1 MKFKFKRSVVL
12 SLVSVLTFSSAASAA
27 VNPVQTS
34 SDSASKVGRDAYTS
48 GLKKLELDKSHDPA
62 ETVRVILELEGE
74 APIVHAK
81 NEGVRYKD
89 LSESTKET
97 LEDEVVEEQAEVL
110 AEIQAQGINLEV
122 ENTFNTVF
130 NGISGEVKYGEIE
143 RLEALPNV
151 AAVHIVNEYKR
162 PEVTPQMVTS
172 GDLVEASQAWGS
184 AYGFKGEGMI
194 VGVIDTGVDP
204 SHEAMVLSEGTTP
217 ALDTAAVTALK
228 TEHTLPGEYYTEKVP
243 YGYNYMD
250 QNSEIL
256 DLGPDASMHGMH
268 VAGTV
273 GANGEDVKGI
283 APEAQI
289 LALKVFGNDPEFAS
303 TYGDIYVKAIDDA
316 IKLGADVINMS
327 LGSTA
332 SFVNAEDPEQKA
344 VADAVASGVM
354 MAISA
359 GNSAQFG
366 NGAGNPL
373 ASNPDIGVVGAPG
386 LSSDS
391 LQVASIENS
400 HIQLDEMS
408 ITFNDNTKAN
418 VAYKTQS
425 TPLPLDVFGNAT
437 LDLVYVGDGSPEQY
451 VGKNVAGKLVFVV
464 RPGSFNYAMIQ
475 KQAEAAGAAGV
486 VVRGA
491 VAHGDYVSMALD
503 SPKLPMVTLSIPDG
517 NLLETQAKAGKTMK
531 LSFTGNT
538 KTVKNA
544 TGGQMSAFTSWGVT
558 PNLDF
563 KPEITAPG
571 GQIYSTFNNNTYG
584 LMSGTSMAAPHV
596 AGGSALVLQ
605 RVAEEDFGLSAKNKA
620 RVLMAKNILMN
631 TAKPVVEPNG
641 VSLYSPRRQGAG
653 LMQLNSALHT
663 PVVVTEKTKGEA
675 KVALKEITGNEATF
689 TLVATNYSDESVSYR
704 VTGNAQTDG
713 LLANG
718 IQNSLSSV
726 AIAGAEVRVDG
737 QVEKLVTVPAND
749 SLELEVTVDLTDV
762 NYATKFPNGYFAE
775 GFIKFENVDFVD
787 VAYPELNLPYVGFK
801 GDWNAAPILD
811 PMFYDDEI
819 SFYGVA
825 GMYGS
830 DGYALGYNPAFDLDP
845 DEMEAGEYDY
855 DYLAISP
862 NGDGYQ
868 DDIIPLI
875 SFLRNATKV
884 EYSILDEDQNVL
896 RTLRTQNLVRKHYYD
911 GGRGAYR
918 QFSSLYVWDGKVKNE
933 VTPDGKYYYEIKS
946 TLDYTGKEPQKKL
959 IPVVVDTV
967 KPTVTASYNNASDT
981 LTLNGADT
989 NGSGVSYYVIVV
1001 GTKQYVVKGT
1011 ETSYKFTKAPAPG
1024 STIKVYAV
1032 DYAGNEAEATVVG
1045 AEDETIP
1052 SIYVTTP
1059 ASYGVVDSNSV
1070 VVAGYVNDA
1079 SGKPSVF
1086 KVAGN
1091 NVPLTLN
1098 TTTGNYEFST
1108 TLELEDGIH
1117 DIRIEGVDKVGNA
1130 IDFLHKNVFVDST
1143 PSEIAVTGLPTNNVV
1158 AFGGANPVVDIT
1170 VTDNFEDVRFFI
1182 DGSEEFYNEITEP
1195 YGMNEFTKEV
1205 SDYELVLKPGHNQF
1219 IFEAEDLAGH
1229 VTTKVVNIYKLTSA
1243 TDTAP
1248 TGEIAITGLTITPNA
1263 IVSNN
1268 RPATISATASESITW
1283 DVKVEDEDGVEYA
1296 LATHT
1301 GASYSATF
1309 TPDEFAASGT
1319 YTLTVNGE
1327 NAQGV
1332 KAVEQTVEFVVY
1344 NKPTIVK
1351 AVTVTDAAGVAKTTF
1366 AANEAVKI
1374 KANVQNISPDAVS
1387 PLVIIKVKDS
1397 TGKVVHL
1404 GFLEVDSLNANAAN
1418 GFGIELNNLA
1428 RGTYKV
1434 DVLVWDG
1441 WNTPAALAEKAENA
1455 ATFTVQ

>member
-48 GLKKLELDKSHDPA
+48 DLKKLELDKSHDPA
-62 ETVRVILELEGE
+62 ETVRVILELEGQ

-89 LSESTKET
+89 LSESTKES
-97 LEDEVVEEQAEVL
+97 LEDVVVEEQAEVL
-110 AEIQAQGINLEV
+110 ADIQEQGINLEV

-130 NGISGEVKYGEIE
+130 NGISGEVKYAEVE
-143 RLEALPNV
+143 QLEALPNV

-172 GDLVEASQAWGS
+172 GDLVEASKAWGS
-184 AYGFKGEGMI
+184 AYGYKGEGMI

-204 SHEAMVLSEGTTP
+204 GHEAMVLSDDTTP
-217 ALDTAAVTALK
+217 ALTEAAVTTL
-228 TEHTLPGEYYTEKVP
+228 TTTHTLPGKYYTEKVP

-250 QNSEIL
+250 QNAEIL

-316 IKLGADVINMS
+316 IKLGADVLNMS

-332 SFVNAEDPEQKA
+332 SFVDAEDPEQKA
-344 VADAVASGVM
+344 VANAVASGVM

-386 LSSDS
+386 LSYDS

-408 ITFNDNTKAN
+408 VKFSDNTTAAI
-418 VAYKTQS
+418 AYKKQS

-437 LDLVYVGDGSPEQY
+437 LDVVYVGDGQPAQY
-451 VGKNVAGKLVFVV
+451 EGKDVKGKLVFAV
-464 RPGSFNYAMIQ
+464 RPGNFNYGMIQ
-475 KQAEAAGAAGV
+475 AQAEAAGAAGV
-486 VVRGA
+486 IVRGA
-491 VAHGDYVSMALD
+491 VAHGDYVSMALN

-517 NLLETQAKAGKTMK
+517 NFLEAQAKAGKTMK
-531 LSFTGNT
+531 LTFTGGT
-538 KTVKNA
+538 KAVKNA
-544 TGGQMSAFTSWGVT
+544 TAGQMSAFTSWGVT

-605 RVAEEDFGLSAKNKA
+605 RVDEEFELADKA

-653 LMQLNSALHT
+653 LMQLNSALYT

-675 KVALKEITGNEATF
+675 KVALKEITTDVATF
-689 TLVATNYSDESVSYR
+689 TLTATNYSDEAVSYK

-713 LLANG
+713 VATTKDG
-718 IQNSLSSV
+718 INLNTLSSQ
-726 AIAGAEVRVDG
+726 AITGAEVRVDG
-737 QVEKLVTVPAND
+737 QVENVVTVPANG
-749 SLELEVTVDLTDV
+749 SLDVVVTVDLTDV
-762 NYATKFPNGYFAE
+762 DYDTVFPNGYFAE
-775 GFIKFENVDFVD
+775 GFVKFENVDFVD
-787 VAYPELNLPYVGFK
+787 AAHPELNVPYVGFK
-801 GDWNAAPILD
+801 GDWNKAPILD
-811 PMFYDDEI
+811 AMLYDEET

-825 GMYGS
+825 GMYDS
-830 DGYALGYNPAFDLDP
+830 EGYEIGYNPATKTYNKDFI
-845 DEMEAGEYDY
+845 
-855 DYLAISP
+855 AISP
-862 NGDGYQ
+862 NGDGVQ
-868 DDIIPLI
+868 DNIVPIV

-884 EYSILDEDQNVL
+884 EYSILDKDKL
-896 RTLRTQNLVRKHYYD
+896 FLKKIRTQNFARKHYYD
-911 GGRGAYR
+911 GGRGAYY
-918 QFSSLYVWDGKVKNE
+918 QFSNAYNWDGTVKNT
-933 VTPDGKYYYEIKS
+933 VTPDGKYFYEIKA
-946 TLDYTGKEPQKKL
+946 TLDYPGKAPQQKL
-959 IPVVVDTV
+959 VPVIVDTV
-967 KPTVTASYNNASDT
+967 KPTVTASYNNELDT

-989 NGSGVSYYVIVV
+989 NGSGVSFYAVIAE
-1001 GTKQYVVKGT
+1001 GKQYLVPGT
-1011 ETSYKFTKAPAPG
+1011 ATSYKFAKAPTPG
-1024 STIKVYAV
+1024 TTIEVYAV
-1032 DYAGNEAEATVVG
+1032 DYAGNEAVTEVVG
-1045 AEDETIP
+1045 AEDVTIP
-1052 SIYVTTP
+1052 SIYVLTP
-1059 ASYGVVDSNSV
+1059 ESYGTVDSNTV
-1070 VVAGYVNDA
+1070 VVSGYVNDA
-1079 SGKPSVF
+1079 SGKPATF

-1091 NVPLTLN
+1091 NVELTKN
-1098 TTTGNYEFST
+1098 ATTGNYDFRT
-1108 TLELEDGIH
+1108 TLTLANGIH
-1117 DIRIEGVDKVGNA
+1117 DIRIEGIDIAGNA
-1130 IDFLHKNVFVDST
+1130 IDFLHKNIFVDAT
-1143 PSEIAVTGLPTNNVV
+1143 PATIAVAGLPTDNVV
-1158 AFGGANPVVDIT
+1158 AHDGANPRVNIT

-1182 DGSEEFYNEITEP
+1182 DGSEEFYNEIMEP
-1195 YGMNEFTKEV
+1195 YKMTAFTKV
-1205 SDYELVLKPGHNQF
+1205 VNNYELKLNPGHNQF
-1219 IFEAEDLAGH
+1219 IFEAVDLGGH

-1243 TDTAP
+1243 TDTKPA
-1248 TGEIAITGLTITPNA
+1248 GEIAISGLAVTPTKIVSSNRSATIT
-1263 IVSNN
+1263 
-1268 RPATISATASESITW
+1268 ATASESITW
-1283 DVKVEDEDGVEYA
+1283 NVKVKDQFNKEYTLPA
-1296 LATHT
+1296 QT
-1301 GASYSATF
+1301 GATYNGSF
-1309 TPDEFAASGT
+1309 TPDQFAASGN
-1319 YTLTVNGE
+1319 YTLTVKGE

-1332 KAVEQTVEFVVY
+1332 QAVEQSVQFEVY
-1344 NKPTIVK
+1344 NKPTAVKTVIV
-1351 AVTVTDAAGVAKTTF
+1351 TNSAGVEKTTF

-1374 KANVQNISPDAVS
+1374 KANVQNVSLGAVS
-1387 PLVIIKVKDS
+1387 PVVIIKVKDAA
-1397 TGKVVHL
+1397 GKTVHL
-1404 GFLEVDSLNANAAN
+1404 GFVEVDSLTADASN
-1418 GFGIELNNLA
+1418 GFGIELNNLPA
-1428 RGTYKV
+1428 GTYKV
-1434 DVLVWDG
+1434 DVLVWNG
-1441 WNTPAALAEKAENA
+1441 WNNPTALSEKKENA
-1455 ATFTVQ
+1455 VTFTVQ